1 MLSLVEDTQQH
12 CCRFLTIVD
21 RKHLTST
28 CRTLENVD
36 PVDYHMF
43 PLNALSMQRIFK
55 EWLYVVKPRKRVRG
69 WCARSWQAAP
79 RQLRE
84 DILLF

>member
-1 MLSLVEDTQQH
+1 MESVLEDCQQY
-12 CCRFLTIVD
+12 CCRYLSIVD
-21 RKHLTST
+21 RKHLALT
-28 CRTLENVD
+28 CKTLRD
-36 PVDYHMF
+36 IQPVDFHCH
-43 PLNALSMQRIFK
+43 PLNAVSLRNVFK